1 MPAKN
6 VDAFSVRDLRLRST
20 ELVRD
25 AEAGRVSI
33 ITKHGRPSALTVP
46 FRGWLLEL
54 GVDKDLALILFEQKL
69 LTMEKAATLADL
81 PLDEFMD
88 LLAQT
93 GSVAVDYPPDE
104 LDDELQVQI

>member
-6 VDAFSVRDLRLRST
+6 VDVFSVRDLRLRST

-46 FRGWLLEL
+46 FRGRLLEL
-54 GVDKDLALILFEQKL
+54 GVDSRRSSSL
-69 LTMEKAATLADL
+69 L
-81 PLDEFMD
+81 P
-88 LLAQT
+88 
-93 GSVAVDYPPDE
+93 
-104 LDDELQVQI
+104 